1 MLERR
6 WFSYSG
12 LAATYRPQALGP
24 TEIEILSI
32 FAKSDS
38 NSAYGILK
46 LLKLA
51 AKGKGREK
59 SPAYKDVHK
68 RVKRLLELGL
78 IYQTE
83 NHFERGAKHYRVT
96 PYGLI
101 ASLDKDIFIPALSFT
116 KPNYDDDYGQITFNA
131 DNIIIRSLLY
141 ELLEKEAI
149 SKFRELPDYFQ
160 MGIKQYLHEC
170 CSTTIDLCER
180 FWRGIERFKI
190 ANILPSDDILQK
202 YMSYLGGNKVEQ
214 RVLDEIKEY
223 EERLKKRLDSG
234 EAKDKELV
242 NEVEKYYDWSDLTDN
257 VPEFMSLPDRKPP
270 YPLLEMYVFVVSN
283 LDTMLEA
290 KTESFIFNFVTFV
303 GKNVNYMQN
312 LAAENETGP
321 LAADLS
327 HLGIKGVYYIAK
339 DRRFMELLM
348 AFKKDF
354 DAGFKH
360 LIDVVS
366 RSDRKFN

>member
-6 WFSYSG
+6 WLRYSW
-12 LAATYRPQALGP
+12 LAATYRPQVLGP
-24 TEIEILSI
+24 TEIDILTI

-83 NHFERGAKHYRVT
+83 DHFERGAKHYRVT

-101 ASLDKDIFIPALSFT
+101 ASLDKDIFIPSLGFC
-116 KPNYDDDYGQITFNA
+116 KEPNYDDDYGQITFNA

-141 ELLEKEAI
+141 ELLEQETI
-149 SKFRELPDYFQ
+149 SKFGELPDYFT
-160 MGIKQYLHEC
+160 MRIKQYLHDC

-190 ANILPSDDILQK
+190 ADILPSDDMLQK

-214 RVLDEIKEY
+214 KVIDEIKEY
-223 EERLKKRLDSG
+223 EERLQRRLDNG
-234 EAKDKELV
+234 EVKDKELA
-242 NEVEKYYDWSDLTDN
+242 NEVGKYSDWSELTDN

-270 YPLLEMYVFVVSN
+270 YPLLKLYVFVVSN
-283 LDTMLEA
+283 LDAMLEA
-290 KTESFIFNFVTFV
+290 KTRSFIFNFVTFV
-303 GKNVNYMQN
+303 GENIKYMQS
-312 LAAENETGP
+312 LVAEKTEQ
-321 LAADLS
+321 LDVDLGY
-327 HLGIKGVYYIAK
+327 LGIKGLFYIAR
-339 DRRFMELLM
+339 DRRFMELLK
-348 AFKKDF
+348 AFKRDF
-354 DAGFKH
+354 DAGSEH
-360 LIDVVS
+360 LIDVAS
-366 RSDRKFN
+366 